1 METENVIIDSLGA
14 LFDWTIIYLPLELMS
29 YGQPISVLNGGN
41 VSIEAYNCY
50 QVILMQF
57 TFFFYLQNTNVVV
70 IYSMNTLLMITCVGI
85 TMIFDD
91 DDLVGTTQLF
101 TSPSMLFSLLFQIL
115 MLTLRNTVVEVLSKL
130 VIRRYADQLDWYSD
144 VEERLS
150 YEEYEDPNQVFT
162 IQQYM
167 PLFQKINSATIQ
179 NTLKLINTN
188 MMKCPKTDIL
198 ETILDKINI
207 ELDNDMREMLTKT
220 K

>member
-1 METENVIIDSLGA
+1 
-14 LFDWTIIYLPLELMS
+14 
-29 YGQPISVLNGGN
+29 
-41 VSIEAYNCY
+41 
-50 QVILMQF
+50 
-57 TFFFYLQNTNVVV
+57 
-70 IYSMNTLLMITCVGI
+70 
-85 TMIFDD
+85 
-91 DDLVGTTQLF
+91 
-101 TSPSMLFSLLFQIL
+101 MLFSLLFQIL

-188 MMKCPKTDIL
+188 MMKCPKTDGL
-198 ETILDKINI
+198 ESILDKINT
-207 ELDNDMREMLTKT
+207 ELDNDMRGT
-220 K
+220 

>member
-188 MMKCPKTDIL
+188 MMKCPKTDGL
-198 ETILDKINI
+198 ESILDKINT
-207 ELDNDMREMLTKT
+207 ELDNDMRGT
-220 K
+220 

>member
-1 METENVIIDSLGA
+1 
-14 LFDWTIIYLPLELMS
+14 
-29 YGQPISVLNGGN
+29 
-41 VSIEAYNCY
+41 
-50 QVILMQF
+50 
-57 TFFFYLQNTNVVV
+57 
-70 IYSMNTLLMITCVGI
+70 MNTLLMITCVGI

-188 MMKCPKTDIL
+188 MMKCPKTDGL
-198 ETILDKINI
+198 ESILDKINT
-207 ELDNDMREMLTKT
+207 ELDNDMRGT
-220 K
+220 

>member
-1 METENVIIDSLGA
+1 M
-14 LFDWTIIYLPLELMS
+14 
-29 YGQPISVLNGGN
+29 
-41 VSIEAYNCY
+41 
-50 QVILMQF
+50 
-57 TFFFYLQNTNVVV
+57 VV

-188 MMKCPKTDIL
+188 MMKCPKTDGL
-198 ETILDKINI
+198 ESILDKINT
-207 ELDNDMREMLTKT
+207 ELDNDMRGT
-220 K
+220 

>member
-162 IQQYM
+162 IQQHP

-188 MMKCPKTDIL
+188 MMKCPKTDGL
-198 ETILDKINI
+198 ESILDKINT
-207 ELDNDMREMLTKT
+207 ELDNDMRGT
-220 K
+220 

>member
-1 METENVIIDSLGA
+1 METEHVIIDSLGA

-101 TSPSMLFSLLFQIL
+101 TSPSMLLSLLFQIL

-130 VIRRYADQLDWYSD
+130 VIRRYAD
-144 VEERLS
+144 
-150 YEEYEDPNQVFT
+150 
-162 IQQYM
+162 
-167 PLFQKINSATIQ
+167 
-179 NTLKLINTN
+179 
-188 MMKCPKTDIL
+188 
-198 ETILDKINI
+198 
-207 ELDNDMREMLTKT
+207 
-220 K
+220 

>member
-91 DDLVGTTQLF
+91 DDLVGTT
-101 TSPSMLFSLLFQIL
+101 
-115 MLTLRNTVVEVLSKL
+115 
-130 VIRRYADQLDWYSD
+130 
-144 VEERLS
+144 
-150 YEEYEDPNQVFT
+150 
-162 IQQYM
+162 
-167 PLFQKINSATIQ
+167 
-179 NTLKLINTN
+179 
-188 MMKCPKTDIL
+188 
-198 ETILDKINI
+198 
-207 ELDNDMREMLTKT
+207 
-220 K
+220 

>member
-1 METENVIIDSLGA
+1 VETENVIIDSLGA

-188 MMKCPKTDIL
+188 MMKCPKTDGL
-198 ETILDKINI
+198 ESILDKINT
-207 ELDNDMREMLTKT
+207 ELDNDMRGT
-220 K
+220 